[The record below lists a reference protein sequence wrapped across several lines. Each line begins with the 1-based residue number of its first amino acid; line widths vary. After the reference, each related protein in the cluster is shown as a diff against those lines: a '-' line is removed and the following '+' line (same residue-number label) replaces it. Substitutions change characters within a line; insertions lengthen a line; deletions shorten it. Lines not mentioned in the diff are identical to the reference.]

1 MVSCLFSRPIE
12 ISFSAE
18 FNLSYVQRT
27 GFPNPVLIKEHRGL
41 GLRVP
46 TAQFTVDHVRS
57 CVGSQRLIDVMNVDT
72 QQSSQMTMKAWT
84 DYFNQPAEKRTPLL
98 NVISLEFSHTNLEN
112 YVESPDIV
120 KNLNSLSD
128 RSHACHFR
136 FVSSI
141 GRRMHGQGIGWMSKH
156 TIREISNKIICIIRR
171 LASRIDPLAS
181 LCSSDDASDTP

>member
-1 MVSCLFSRPIE
+1 MVSGLFSRSIE

-18 FNLSYVQRT
+18 FDLSYVQRT
-27 GFPNPVLIKEHRGL
+27 GFPNPVLIKQHRGL

-46 TAQFTVDHVRS
+46 TAQFTIDHVRS

-72 QQSSQMTMKAWT
+72 QQSSQMTLKAWT

-120 KNLNSLSD
+120 KTSTSPSK
-128 RSHACHFR
+128 RPSR
-136 FVSSI
+136 VSVQVRQLDWTSNAWP
-141 GRRMHGQGIGWMSKH
+141 RYWMDVQAHYQRDLKQDH
-156 TIREISNKIICIIRR
+156 MYYPKTRK
-171 LASRIDPLAS
+171 
-181 LCSSDDASDTP
+181 